1 MMSFTNWIPEKVF
14 VDTGEWI
21 ARANRR
27 DRHHAQATAIYERL
41 QQQPVKLYTTDYV
54 IDETVTRITYDA
66 SHFAAVQFLDFIH
79 DTLKKGELT
88 LERVDEEAF
97 ALAEELF
104 RQYNTARLAFTDCT
118 SFVICKEYHIF
129 DVFGFD
135 RHFEV
140 AELNL
145 LR

>member
-14 VDTGEWI
+14 VDTGAWI

-66 SHFAAVQFLDFIH
+66 SHFAAVQFLDSIH
-79 DTLKKGELT
+79 DSVEKGDLT
-88 LERVDEEAF
+88 LIRIDADRF
-97 ALAEELF
+97 KKAEELF

>member
-14 VDTGEWI
+14 VDTGAWI

-27 DRHHAQATAIYERL
+27 DRHHAQSTAIYDWL
-41 QQQPVKLYTTDYV
+41 QQQRVPLFTTDYV

-79 DTLKKGELT
+79 DVLKKGELT

-118 SFVICKEYHIF
+118 SFVICEKEAISV
-129 DVFGFD
+129 VFGFD